1 MNNLYWR
8 IAMGVDFA
16 AVQWSRRALEALRPL
31 QNLTAEDLRRLLPL
45 IQGMTELP
53 EEAALTDEQ
62 LGVILQNMFAK
73 RLVRIQADKGG
84 ILVEFSGGG
93 FEYERFL
100 IRSDGRVPNSRYEAK
115 RAEGDI

>member
-1 MNNLYWR
+1 
-8 IAMGVDFA
+8 MGIDFA
-16 AVQWSRRALEALRPL
+16 AVQWSRRIADALRPL
-31 QNLTAEDLRRLLPL
+31 QNLTHEDLRRLLPL
-45 IQGMTELP
+45 IQGMSELP

-73 RLVRIQADKGG
+73 DLVRIRPDKGSV
-84 ILVEFSGGG
+84 LVEFSGGG

-115 RAEGDI
+115 REAGAP